1 MDQTLLSLNLKHCEV
16 HLLYITLHRIA
27 VTHGKRQN
35 HRFVTIVVTSS
46 WRCLSCKSYPVYVRS
61 TGAAGWLTSL
71 FTMDN
76 TIYCSI
82 FLWKKKMQI
91 SLILEDKSI
100 TCTEE
105 IVPVNA
111 SLDTQERKT
120 MSCAAG
126 KWDTFP
132 VENCLEIDMLPF
144 FVGW

>member
-1 MDQTLLSLNLKHCEV
+1 
-16 HLLYITLHRIA
+16 
-27 VTHGKRQN
+27 
-35 HRFVTIVVTSS
+35 
-46 WRCLSCKSYPVYVRS
+46 
-61 TGAAGWLTSL
+61 
-71 FTMDN
+71 
-76 TIYCSI
+76 
-82 FLWKKKMQI
+82 MQI

-132 VENCLEIDMLPF
+132 VEKLSGDRHVAIFCWVVRGQTQRSEEKTQTNKI
-144 FVGW
+144 